1 LPKGIS
7 EVYEFIFFTNQK
19 DAPPTKEI
27 GKIPSQELLWN
38 LVGGKRLAVRNGRH
52 IIDYML
58 RLSEIKET

>member
-7 EVYEFIFFTNQK
+7 EVYEFILFTNQE

-38 LVGGKRLAVRNGRH
+38 LVGGKRLAVCNERH

-58 RLSEIKET
+58 RLSETKET